1 MAGAN
6 QMTQSTAK
14 KAAAQKATKAEATK
28 SHIRIVD
35 TAPKQAAPKQAAPK
49 AFKATKEQQ
58 TKKASIELTVIQHSE
73 TIALNTKAALQGW
86 IDMGTALIE
95 YRAFYLST
103 GLGTLTSRANKES
116 NPLGSFLGFWMAS
129 DFNFLTEN
137 NVSEAIFISENAA
150 LVNAEMR
157 KEAHECLNGLS
168 TSHIKKMIKA
178 ALDAKNPKKTKAAKE
193 KAAKLKADNK
203 AAKIAKEK
211 AKGQIVNFTELMKCP
226 VNFGKIIGQLL
237 VKEYT
242 VENQE
247 AFFEAT
253 QAAIDAT
260 HSKK

>member
-1 MAGAN
+1 
-6 QMTQSTAK
+6 MTQSKGK
-14 KAAAQKATKAEATK
+14 KAAAPKAIKAASTK

-49 AFKATKEQQ
+49 QAAPKAFKASKEQQ
-58 TKKASIELTVIQHSE
+58 TRKAAIELTVIQHSE

-103 GLGTLTSRANKES
+103 GLGTLTSRAKEG

-129 DFNFLTEN
+129 DFNYLSEN
-137 NVSEAIFISENAA
+137 NVSDAIFIASNAA
-150 LVNAEMR
+150 LVNGEMR
-157 KEAHECLNGLS
+157 KEAHECLNGFS
-168 TSHIKKMIKA
+168 SSHIKKMIKA

-211 AKGQIVNFTELMKCP
+211 AKGKIVNFTELMKCP
-226 VNFGKIIGQLL
+226 VKFGDLIGQLL
-237 VKEYT
+237 AKQYT

-247 AFFEAT
+247 AFFEAA

>member
-1 MAGAN
+1 
-6 QMTQSTAK
+6 MTQSTAK

-49 AFKATKEQQ
+49 AFKASKEQQ
-58 TKKASIELTVIQHSE
+58 TKKAAIELTVIQHSE

-103 GLGTLTSRANKES
+103 GLGTLTSRAKES

-168 TSHIKKMIKA
+168 SSHIKKMIKA

-211 AKGQIVNFTELMKCP
+211 AKGKIVNFTELMKCP
-226 VNFGKIIGQLL
+226 VKFGDLIGQLL
-237 VKEYT
+237 AKQYT

-247 AFFEAT
+247 AFFEAA